1 MDVRSRTATGPF
13 ASALA
18 TMVLATMVTLA
29 GCGRETGPPPP
40 TSGSAPTATATPVA
54 VVSPEALLKQAS
66 RNSIDAP
73 SKRLVGKAS
82 VSVATQEFDVVFVGR
97 DAKGRQ
103 VGRALGQESVVE
115 FVRVGDSLYIRASEA
130 YWQAY
135 VGLENLATVSGT
147 WVRVP
152 ANHPN
157 HTSLLVID
165 ESNGIVQPVGAV
177 TQVGTD
183 TIGGR
188 STVVLTD
195 GSGGRFFVSTEAT
208 PYLLRVEGTKRTE
221 AGSARVEATFSDF
234 GSVTATITAPS
245 GKVVDLR

>member
-1 MDVRSRTATGPF
+1 V
-13 ASALA
+13 
-18 TMVLATMVTLA
+18 
-29 GCGRETGPPPP
+29 
-40 TSGSAPTATATPVA
+40 
-54 VVSPEALLKQAS
+54 
-66 RNSIDAP
+66 RNSLDAP

-82 VSVATQEFDVVFVGR
+82 VSIATQEFDIVFVGK

-115 FVRVGDSLYIRASEA
+115 FVRIGDSLYIRASEA

-135 VGLENLATVSGT
+135 VGLADLATVSGT
-147 WVRVP
+147 WVRVS

-157 HTSLLVID
+157 HKSLLVID
-165 ESNGIVQPVGAV
+165 DSTGVVAPEGAV

-183 TIGGR
+183 TIDGQ

-195 GSGGRFFVSTEAT
+195 GTGGRFFVSAGAT
-208 PYLLRVEGTKRTE
+208 PYLLRVEGTKKTE
-221 AGSARVEATFSDF
+221 AGNARVVATFSDF
-234 GSVTATITAPS
+234 GSVTATITAPA